1 MNYLQ
6 LIKNEKLIIPNH
18 IAIIMDGNGRWAK
31 KQSMLRLDGHKKGV
45 DVVREVIKYS
55 IEYKIKY
62 LTLFT
67 FSSENW
73 NRPKKEILNLMNLL
87 VSSLDLETQSL
98 IKNDVKLTVIG
109 DLSSLDSITRSSLKK
124 VVDLTKNY
132 KAITLVLAISYGG
145 RQEIISAINK
155 ILLSDNKKITLD
167 MFSSFLY
174 TKDIPDPD
182 LLIRTGKEK
191 RISNFLLW
199 QTSYTEIYFS
209 DLYWPDFNKKEMN
222 KALLFFNKCDRKFGK
237 IND

>member
-1 MNYLQ
+1 
-6 LIKNEKLIIPNH
+6 
-18 IAIIMDGNGRWAK
+18 MDGNGRWANERGK
-31 KQSMLRLDGHKKGV
+31 SRIDGHKKGV

-87 VSSLDLETQSL
+87 VRSLDLETQSL
-98 IKNDVKLTVIG
+98 IKNDVKLKVIG
-109 DLSSLDSITRSSLKK
+109 DLSNLDSVTRGSLKK
-124 VVDLTKNY
+124 VVDLTKNN
-132 KAITLVLAISYGG
+132 KTITLVLAISYGG

-209 DLYWPDFNKKEMN
+209 DLYWPDFNKKELD
-222 KALLFFNKCDRKFGK
+222 KALLFFNKCNRKFGK

>member
-1 MNYLQ
+1 LNK
-6 LIKNEKLIIPNH
+6 IKKNNIPNH
-18 IAIIMDGNGRWAK
+18 VSIIMDGNGRWANERGK
-31 KQSMLRLDGHKKGV
+31 SRIDGHKKGV

-87 VSSLDLETQSL
+87 VRSLDLETQSL
-98 IKNDVKLTVIG
+98 IKNDVKLKVIG
-109 DLSSLDSITRSSLKK
+109 DLSNLDSVTRGSLKK
-124 VVDLTKNY
+124 VVDLTKNN
-132 KAITLVLAISYGG
+132 KTITLVLAISYGG
-145 RQEIISAINK
+145 RQEIISAVNK
-155 ILLSDNKKITLD
+155 ILLLDNKKITLD

-209 DLYWPDFNKKEMN
+209 DLYWPDFNKKELD
-222 KALLFFNKCDRKFGK
+222 KALLFFNKCNRKFGK

>member
-1 MNYLQ
+1 
-6 LIKNEKLIIPNH
+6 
-18 IAIIMDGNGRWAK
+18 MDGNGRWANEK
-31 KQSMLRLDGHKKGV
+31 GKSRIDGHKKGV

-109 DLSSLDSITRSSLKK
+109 DLSNLDSFTRRSLKK
-124 VVDLTKNY
+124 VADLTKNN
-132 KAITLVLAISYGG
+132 KTITLVLAISYGG

-174 TKDIPDPD
+174 TKNIPDPD

-209 DLYWPDFNKKEMN
+209 DLYWPDFNKKEMD

>member
-1 MNYLQ
+1 
-6 LIKNEKLIIPNH
+6 
-18 IAIIMDGNGRWAK
+18 MDGNGRWANDRGK
-31 KQSMLRLDGHKKGV
+31 SRIDGHKKGV

-98 IKNDVKLTVIG
+98 IKNDVKLMVIG
-109 DLSSLDSITRSSLKK
+109 DLSSLDSITRRSLKK
-124 VVDLTKNY
+124 VVDLTKNN
-132 KAITLVLAISYGG
+132 KTITLVLAISYGG
-145 RQEIISAINK
+145 RQEIINAINK
-155 ILLSDNKKITLD
+155 ILLSGNKKITLD

-209 DLYWPDFNKKEMN
+209 DLYWPDFNKKEMD
-222 KALLFFNKCDRKFGK
+222 KALLFFNKCERKFGK

>member
-1 MNYLQ
+1 
-6 LIKNEKLIIPNH
+6 
-18 IAIIMDGNGRWAK
+18 MDGNGRWANERGK
-31 KQSMLRLDGHKKGV
+31 SRIDGHKKGV

-87 VSSLDLETQSL
+87 VRSLDLETQSL
-98 IKNDVKLTVIG
+98 IKNDVKLKVIG
-109 DLSSLDSITRSSLKK
+109 DLSNLDSVTRGSLKK
-124 VVDLTKNY
+124 VVDLTKNN
-132 KAITLVLAISYGG
+132 KTITLVLAISYGG
-145 RQEIISAINK
+145 RQEIISAVNK
-155 ILLSDNKKITLD
+155 ILLLDNKKITLD

-209 DLYWPDFNKKEMN
+209 DLYWPDFNKKELD
-222 KALLFFNKCDRKFGK
+222 KALLFFNKCNRKFGK

>member
-1 MNYLQ
+1 
-6 LIKNEKLIIPNH
+6 
-18 IAIIMDGNGRWAK
+18 MDGNGRWANERGK
-31 KQSMLRLDGHKKGV
+31 SRIDGHKKGV
-45 DVVREVIKYS
+45 DVVRKVIKYS

-124 VVDLTKNY
+124 VVDLTKNN
-132 KAITLVLAISYGG
+132 KTITLVLAISYGG
-145 RQEIISAINK
+145 RQEIINAINK

-174 TKDIPDPD
+174 TKNIPDPD

>member
-1 MNYLQ
+1 
-6 LIKNEKLIIPNH
+6 
-18 IAIIMDGNGRWAK
+18 MDGNGRWANERGK
-31 KQSMLRLDGHKKGV
+31 SRIDGHKKGV

-98 IKNDVKLTVIG
+98 IKNDVRLTVIG
-109 DLSSLDSITRSSLKK
+109 DLSNLDSVTRSSLKK
-124 VVDLTKNY
+124 VVNLTKNN
-132 KAITLVLAISYGG
+132 KTITLVLAISYGG

-155 ILLSDNKKITLD
+155 ILLLDNKKITLD

>member
-1 MNYLQ
+1 
-6 LIKNEKLIIPNH
+6 
-18 IAIIMDGNGRWAK
+18 MDGNGRWANDRGK
-31 KQSMLRLDGHKKGV
+31 SRIDGHKKGV
-45 DVVREVIKYS
+45 DVVREVIKCS

-98 IKNDVKLTVIG
+98 IKNDVKLKVIG
-109 DLSSLDSITRSSLKK
+109 DLLSLDSVTRNSLKK
-124 VVDLTKNY
+124 VVNLTKNN
-132 KAITLVLAISYGG
+132 KTITLVLAISYGG
-145 RQEIISAINK
+145 RQEIISAINE
-155 ILLSDNKKITLD
+155 ILLSDKKKITLD

-174 TKDIPDPD
+174 TKNIPDPE
-182 LLIRTGKEK
+182 LLIRTGKER

-209 DLYWPDFNKKEMN
+209 DLYWPDFNKKEME
-222 KALLFFNKCDRKFGK
+222 KALSFFNKCERKFGK
-237 IND
+237 IDD

>member
-1 MNYLQ
+1 
-6 LIKNEKLIIPNH
+6 
-18 IAIIMDGNGRWAK
+18 MDGNGRWANERGK
-31 KQSMLRLDGHKKGV
+31 SRIDGHKKGV

-109 DLSSLDSITRSSLKK
+109 DLSSLDSITRSSLNK
-124 VVDLTKNY
+124 VVDLTKNN
-132 KAITLVLAISYGG
+132 KTITLVLAISYGG
-145 RQEIISAINK
+145 RQEIINAINK

-209 DLYWPDFNKKEMN
+209 DLYWPDFNKKEMD
-222 KALLFFNKCDRKFGK
+222 KALLFFNKCERKFGK

>member
-1 MNYLQ
+1 
-6 LIKNEKLIIPNH
+6 
-18 IAIIMDGNGRWAK
+18 MDGNGRWANERGK
-31 KQSMLRLDGHKKGV
+31 SRIDGHKKGV

-67 FSSENW
+67 FSSENL

-87 VSSLDLETQSL
+87 VRSLDLETQSL
-98 IKNDVKLTVIG
+98 IKNDVKLKVIG
-109 DLSSLDSITRSSLKK
+109 DLSNLDSVTRGSLKK
-124 VVDLTKNY
+124 VVDLTKNN
-132 KAITLVLAISYGG
+132 KTITLVLAISYGG

-209 DLYWPDFNKKEMN
+209 DLYWPDFNKKELD
-222 KALLFFNKCDRKFGK
+222 KALLFFNKCNRKFGK